1 MIGHQSL
8 NFSSLFTHLSNL
20 SFISLTYIAK
30 EGPLRIHHTCL
41 IWNLIYSQTKLTTKI
56 ICFHLGTV
64 IFQIGNLYVVHL
76 CISKFEL
83 HLPFLVFLLSDKVY
97 ISFERN
103 ISFNFE
109 NTKTTGGFSMFH
121 LTLHP
126 QQGILHQP
134 DVNKNMKII

>member
-1 MIGHQSL
+1 LIGYQSL
-8 NFSSLFTHLSNL
+8 NFSSQFTHLSNL

-41 IWNLIYSQTKLTTKI
+41 IWNLIYSQTKLTTRI
-56 ICFHLGTV
+56 ICFHLGSV

-83 HLPFLVFLLSDKVY
+83 HLPFLIFLLSDKVY

-103 ISFNFE
+103 MSCNFE
-109 NTKTTGGFSMFH
+109 NTKTKGGFSMFH
-121 LTLHP
+121 LTPTPSKVYSSLS
-126 QQGILHQP
+126 G
-134 DVNKNMKII
+134 VNKNMKII